1 MSADNRIFILKGD
14 ITLVEADAIVNAAN
28 SSLLGG
34 GGVDGAIHK
43 AAGSELL
50 EECRQLN
57 GCDAGEVKVTSGH
70 NLKARY
76 IIHTVG
82 PIWKGGGHDEHM
94 LLASCYRKAME
105 KAEELKLETL
115 AFPAISTGVYRFPR
129 EEAALIAITE
139 IRRFLGKKRYP
150 ATVYLVAFSDD
161 QYSLYSKTMGR

>member
-1 MSADNRIFILKGD
+1 MNADNRIIILKGD

-34 GGVDGAIHK
+34 GGVDGAIHL
-43 AAGSELL
+43 AAGSGLL
-50 EECRQLN
+50 DECRQLN
-57 GCDAGEVKVTSGH
+57 GCEAGEVKVTSGH

-82 PIWKGGGHDEHM
+82 PIWKGGGHDEHR

-105 KAEELKLETL
+105 KASELKLETL
-115 AFPAISTGVYRFPR
+115 AFPAISTGVYRFPH

-150 ATVYLVAFSDD
+150 ETVYLVAFSDN
-161 QYSLYSKTMGR
+161 QYSLYSKILDR